1 MDTRTHEAV
10 HAAHVAT
17 KRAQYGVMVPLS
29 PNIVRAILGRAI
41 VAQSNAAKSLE
52 ATNG

>member
-29 PNIVRAILGRAI
+29 HNIIRAILNRALS
-41 VAQSNAAKSLE
+41 AQNLAARELE
-52 ATNG
+52 AAHG